1 MKVTFRYTSQLA
13 TAAGSSEEVVETESG
28 SALLGLLRDLA
39 DKHGPDFA
47 KFVVDVDGNVVSTL
61 VMAVNG
67 TQVSVEELISLDSD
81 SEVMLITPMSGG

>member
-13 TAAGSSEEVVETESG
+13 AAAGTSEEILETESG

-39 DKHGPDFA
+39 AKHGPDFA
-47 KFVVDVDGNVVSTL
+47 KFVVDDDGNVVSTL
-61 VMAVNG
+61 VVAVNG
-67 TQVSVEELISLDSD
+67 SQVSVEELVSLDSN

>member
-13 TAAGSSEEVVETESG
+13 AAVGASEEILETESG

-39 DKHGPDFA
+39 AKHGSDFA
-47 KFVVDVDGNVVSTL
+47 KFVVDADGNVVSTL
-61 VMAVNG
+61 VVAVNG
-67 TQVSVEELISLDSD
+67 SQVSVEELVSLDSN